1 MKKIFI
7 ALGLLINGTIFAQKK
22 ISVLIVDGQ
31 NNHVQWPKVT
41 MMVKKMLET
50 SGRFE
55 RVDIQRF
62 ANTWQGDEYLEK
74 YTPAD
79 LPKTKSNKKPEPD
92 PNFAP
97 DFSKYNVVITNF
109 GWNAAP
115 WPKTT
120 QEAFET
126 YMKKGGGLVVFHAA
140 DNSYPE
146 WPAYNEMI
154 GLGGWGNRNEKSGP
168 YVYYSKD
175 EEKLTVDNSKGPGG
189 NHGPQHEYTVKIR
202 DKKHPITKGMPAEWL
217 HTKDELYE
225 KLRGPGQNMKI
236 LATSFASATQKGT
249 DRHEPN
255 LMVLKYGKGRIFH
268 NIMGHMDYSVNCVG
282 FITTMLRGTEWAATG
297 KVTIPIPADFP
308 TLDKT
313 SSRNL
318 ID

>member
-1 MKKIFI
+1 MKKSI
-7 ALGLLINGTIFAQKK
+7 LVLLILCSAKVFAQKK
-22 ISVLIVDGQ
+22 IKALIIDGQ
-31 NNHVQWPKVT
+31 NNHVQWPKISI
-41 MMVKKMLET
+41 MVKKMLENT
-50 SGRFE
+50 GRFS
-55 RVDIQRF
+55 VIDIHRF
-62 ANTWQGDEYLEK
+62 ANTWQGDDLLQK
-74 YTPAD
+74 YTPTDMMGTVA
-79 LPKTKSNKKPEPD
+79 NAKPLPD

-97 DFSKYNVVITNF
+97 NFGKYDVIISNF

-115 WPKTT
+115 WPAAT
-120 QEAFET
+120 QAAFEK

-146 WPAYNEMI
+146 WSAYNEMI

-168 YVYYSKD
+168 YVYYDKN
-175 EEKLTVDNSKGPGG
+175 EKLTVDTTKGNGG

-202 DKKHPITKGMPAEWL
+202 NKKHPITKGMPAEWL

-225 KLRGPGQNMKI
+225 KLRGPAKNMTI
-236 LATSFASATQKGT
+236 LATSFASKEMKGSG
-249 DRHEPN
+249 RHEPN

-282 FITTMLRGTEWAATG
+282 FILTMQRGTEWAATG

-308 TLDKT
+308 TLNAT

-318 ID
+318 VD